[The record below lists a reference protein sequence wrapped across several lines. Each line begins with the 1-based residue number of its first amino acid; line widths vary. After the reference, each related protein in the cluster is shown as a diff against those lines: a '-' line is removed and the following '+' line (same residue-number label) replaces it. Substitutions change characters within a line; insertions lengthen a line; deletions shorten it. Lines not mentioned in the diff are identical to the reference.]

1 MSKNDAIDFFGIF
14 AVGIPLLIFLTIF
27 GWV

>member
-14 AVGIPLLIFLTIF
+14 AVGIPLLVFLTVF
-27 GWV
+27 GWI